1 MSTTLEASPATE
13 ERIWSPRVNGAMLGR
28 LAARAD
34 VPADRDPL
42 PVQAPLT
49 GETLGV
55 VPHAT
60 PDDMRAACR
69 AAREAQREWAGVP
82 VVERARLLLAFHDLL
97 IANANEILDII
108 QLESGKA
115 RRHALEEVLDTA
127 VTARY
132 YAHTAADFLRPHR
145 RQGALPVLT
154 QTVEYRHPK
163 GVVGFVTPWNYPLV
177 LGITD
182 ALPALA
188 AGNGVVVKPDAQ
200 TPFSALWAGRLL
212 EEAGLP
218 RGILQIVTGRGAE
231 LGPAMI
237 EEIDCFMLTGST
249 ATGKRVACMAAER
262 LIDYSLELGG
272 KNVLIV
278 LDDADV
284 GRAVAGTLRGVTANT
299 GQLCISIERIYVHG
313 SLYDEFASRLAA
325 AFAGV
330 RLGSTLT
337 WADDVGS
344 LASANQLAKVKEHV
358 DDAVAKGATLL
369 AGGRARPDLGPYF
382 FEPTLLADMPADAI
396 CAREETFGPVAAL
409 YRFDTEDEVVARAND
424 TTYGLNA
431 SVWTR
436 RAARG
441 RQLAQRLHCGT
452 VNVNEAYGATWSSA
466 SPMGGF
472 NESGVGRRHGEHGIL
487 KFIEAQTVAVQHVL
501 AIDTP
506 PFLSH
511 AQYAAIMLR
520 AVKALKYLP
529 GWK

>member
-1 MSTTLEASPATE
+1 MSATLEASPATE
-13 ERIWSPRVNGAMLGR
+13 ERIWSPRVNGAMLAR
-28 LAARAD
+28 LATRAD

-42 PVQAPLT
+42 LVEAPFT

-55 VPHAT
+55 VPRAT
-60 PDDMRAACR
+60 PDDMRVACR
-69 AAREAQREWAGVP
+69 AARAAQVEWARVP

-132 YAHTAADFLRPHR
+132 YGHTAAEFLRPHR

-200 TPFSALWAGRLL
+200 TPFSALWAARLL

-231 LGPAMI
+231 LGPAMM

-272 KNVLIV
+272 KNALIV
-278 LDDADV
+278 LDDADI
-284 GRAVAGTLRGVTANT
+284 GRTVAGTLRGVTANT
-299 GQLCISIERIYVHG
+299 GQLCISIERIYVHS
-313 SLYDEFASRLAA
+313 SLYDEFAARLAA

-330 RLGSTLT
+330 RLGDSLA

-344 LASANQLAKVKEHV
+344 LASADQLTKVKEHV

-369 AGGRARPDLGPYF
+369 AGGQPRPDLGPYF
-382 FEPTLLADMPADAI
+382 FEPTLLADVPADAV
-396 CAREETFGPVAAL
+396 CAHEETFGPVAAL
-409 YRFDTEDEVVARAND
+409 YRFETEDEVVARAND

-441 RQLAQRLHCGT
+441 RELAQRLRCGT

-472 NESGVGRRHGEHGIL
+472 NESGAGRRHGEHGIL
-487 KFIEAQTVAVQHVL
+487 KFTEAQTVAVQHVL

>member
-1 MSTTLEASPATE
+1 MATTLEASPATE
-13 ERIWSPRVNGAMLGR
+13 ERIWSPRVNGTMLSR

-42 PVQAPLT
+42 PVQAPFT
-49 GETLGV
+49 GETLGA

-60 PDDMRAACR
+60 PNDMRAACR
-69 AAREAQREWAGVP
+69 AAREAQLEWAGVP
-82 VVERARLLLAFHDLL
+82 VAERARLLLAFHDLL
-97 IANANEILDII
+97 IANADEILDIV

-182 ALPALA
+182 ALPALV

-200 TPFSALWAGRLL
+200 TPFSALWAARLL

-218 RGILQIVTGRGAE
+218 RGILQVVTGRGAE
-231 LGPAMI
+231 LGPAMM

-272 KNVLIV
+272 KNALIV
-278 LDDADV
+278 LDDADI

-299 GQLCISIERIYVHG
+299 GQLCISIERIYAHS

-330 RLGSTLT
+330 RLGNSLT

-344 LASANQLAKVKEHV
+344 LASADQLAKVKEHV
-358 DDAVAKGATLL
+358 DDAVAKGATVL
-369 AGGRARPDLGPYF
+369 AGGQPRPDLGPYF
-382 FEPTLLADMPADAI
+382 FEPTLLADVPADAG

-409 YRFDTEDEVVARAND
+409 YRFETEDEVVARAND

-441 RQLAQRLHCGT
+441 RELAQRLRCGT

-472 NESGVGRRHGEHGIL
+472 NESGAGRRHGEHGIL
-487 KFIEAQTVAVQHVL
+487 KFTEAQTVAAQHLL

>member
-1 MSTTLEASPATE
+1 MATTLEASPATE
-13 ERIWSPRVNGAMLGR
+13 ERIWSPRVNGTMLSR

-42 PVQAPLT
+42 PVQAPFT
-49 GETLGV
+49 GETLGA

-60 PDDMRAACR
+60 PNDMRAACR
-69 AAREAQREWAGVP
+69 AAREAQLEWAGVP
-82 VVERARLLLAFHDLL
+82 VAERARLLLAFHDLL
-97 IANANEILDII
+97 IANADEILDIV

-182 ALPALA
+182 ALPALV

-200 TPFSALWAGRLL
+200 TPFSALWAARLL

-218 RGILQIVTGRGAE
+218 RGILQVVTGRGAE
-231 LGPAMI
+231 LGPAMV

-272 KNVLIV
+272 KNALIV
-278 LDDADV
+278 LDDADI

-299 GQLCISIERIYVHG
+299 GQLCISIERIYAHS

-325 AFAGV
+325 DFAGV
-330 RLGSTLT
+330 RLGNSLT

-344 LASANQLAKVKEHV
+344 LASADQLAKVKEHV
-358 DDAVAKGATLL
+358 DDAVAKGATVL
-369 AGGRARPDLGPYF
+369 AGGQPRPDLGPYF
-382 FEPTLLADMPADAI
+382 FEPTLLADVPADAV

-409 YRFDTEDEVVARAND
+409 YRFETEDEVVARAND

-441 RQLAQRLHCGT
+441 RELAQRLRCGT

-472 NESGVGRRHGEHGIL
+472 NESGAGRRHGEHGIL
-487 KFIEAQTVAVQHVL
+487 KFTEAQTVAVQHLL

>member
-1 MSTTLEASPATE
+1 MSATVAASPATE
-13 ERIWSPRVNGAMLGR
+13 ERVWSPGVNSAMLAR
-28 LAARAD
+28 LAERAD
-34 VPADRDPL
+34 VPVDRDPL
-42 PVQAPLT
+42 PVEAPFS
-49 GETLGV
+49 GETLAI
-55 VPHAT
+55 VPRAT
-60 PDDMRAACR
+60 PDDMQAACR
-69 AAREAQREWAGVP
+69 AAREAQQEWARVP
-82 VVERARLLLAFHDLL
+82 VVERARILLAFHDLL

-127 VTARY
+127 VVARY
-132 YAHTAADFLRPHR
+132 YAHTAAGFLRPHR

-154 QTVEYRHPK
+154 QTVEYHHPK
-163 GVVGFVTPWNYPLV
+163 GVVGFVIPWNYPLD

-182 ALPALA
+182 VIPALA

-200 TPFSALWAGRLL
+200 TPFSTLWAARLL

-231 LGPAMI
+231 LGPALI

-272 KNVLIV
+272 KNALIV
-278 LDDADV
+278 LDDADL
-284 GRAVAGTLRGVTANT
+284 GRAVSGTLRGVTANT
-299 GQLCISIERIYVHG
+299 GQLCISIERIYVHS
-313 SLYDEFASRLAA
+313 SLHDEFAARLAE

-330 RLGSTLT
+330 RLGSSLT
-337 WADDVGS
+337 WADDMGS
-344 LASANQLAKVKEHV
+344 LASADQLAKVQGHV
-358 DDAVAKGATLL
+358 DDAIAKGATVL
-369 AGGRARPDLGPYF
+369 AGGRPRPDLGPYF
-382 FEPTLLADMPADAI
+382 FEPTLLADVPASAV

-409 YRFDTEDEVVARAND
+409 YRFDTEDEVVAQAND

-436 RAARG
+436 RPGRG
-441 RQLAQRLHCGT
+441 RQLAQRLRCGT

-472 NESGVGRRHGEHGIL
+472 NESGAGRRHGEHGIL
-487 KFIEAQTVAVQHVL
+487 KFTEAQTVAVQHVL

-506 PFLSH
+506 PFLTH
-511 AQYAAIMLR
+511 QQYAAVMLR